1 VAIVKTKQVKIELTQ
16 VKNTGNYSSV
26 KVGFDLTIELEEND
40 ELEVAK
46 NQAMETLR
54 RWVKEELAKSE
65 GKNG

>member
-1 VAIVKTKQVKIELTQ
+1 MAIVKTKQVKIELTQ

-54 RWVKEELAKSE
+54 RWVKEELAKE

>member
-1 VAIVKTKQVKIELTQ
+1 MAIVKTKQVKIELTQ